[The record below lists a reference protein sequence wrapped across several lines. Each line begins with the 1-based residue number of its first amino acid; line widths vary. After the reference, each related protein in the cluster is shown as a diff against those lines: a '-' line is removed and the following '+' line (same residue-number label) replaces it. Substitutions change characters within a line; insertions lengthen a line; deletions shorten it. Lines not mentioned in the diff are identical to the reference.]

1 MHRTPWRYLNS
12 LEREKTRRMCLRICI
27 EHHGGKELIPFL
39 NSFLNLLISRHEL
52 EEQTQSIDTP
62 KSSQEKRERERESE
76 ARRISSKAGRE
87 LDKDSSLRL
96 LPYWHWMKSMA
107 HLVVGGGEDENE
119 RRGWIG
125 NRPRQIGIEVS
136 LGFSWLPS
144 WALGPPFSTKIQ
156 FQRPIAHMPWLVS
169 GSRVS
174 SIR

>member
-1 MHRTPWRYLNS
+1 
-12 LEREKTRRMCLRICI
+12 MCLRICI

-107 HLVVGGGEDENE
+107 HLVGGGGGGGGGVEEEGDGAAEELDGGVVALPKRGHSGAPISSALPPPAPAPAPAPPPPPRAQHDDGDE
-119 RRGWIG
+119 RG
-125 NRPRQIGIEVS
+125 
-136 LGFSWLPS
+136 
-144 WALGPPFSTKIQ
+144 
-156 FQRPIAHMPWLVS
+156 
-169 GSRVS
+169 
-174 SIR
+174 

>member
-1 MHRTPWRYLNS
+1 MRRRRRSFGGVAAALGGGGWLAAAALGGGGQRAGGWR
-12 LEREKTRRMCLRICI
+12 
-27 EHHGGKELIPFL
+27 
-39 NSFLNLLISRHEL
+39 
-52 EEQTQSIDTP
+52 
-62 KSSQEKRERERESE
+62 
-76 ARRISSKAGRE
+76 
-87 LDKDSSLRL
+87 
-96 LPYWHWMKSMA
+96 
-107 HLVVGGGEDENE
+107 VVVVAGGGEDENE

>member
-1 MHRTPWRYLNS
+1 
-12 LEREKTRRMCLRICI
+12 MCLRICI

-76 ARRISSKAGRE
+76 ARRILSKAGRE

-107 HLVVGGGEDENE
+107 HLVGGGGGGGGVEEEGDGAAEELDGGVVALPKRGHSGAPISSALPPPAPAPAPAPPPPRAQHDDGDE
-119 RRGWIG
+119 RG
-125 NRPRQIGIEVS
+125 
-136 LGFSWLPS
+136 
-144 WALGPPFSTKIQ
+144 
-156 FQRPIAHMPWLVS
+156 
-169 GSRVS
+169 
-174 SIR
+174 